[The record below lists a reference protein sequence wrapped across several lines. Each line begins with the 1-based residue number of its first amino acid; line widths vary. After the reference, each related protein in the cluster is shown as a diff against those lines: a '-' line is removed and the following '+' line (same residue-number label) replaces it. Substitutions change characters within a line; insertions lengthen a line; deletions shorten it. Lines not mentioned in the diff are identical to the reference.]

1 MKKFLEFSTEVE
13 EAKKNNSPIV
23 ALESTIISH
32 GMPYPQ
38 NIEMAKKV
46 EQIIRDNGA
55 TPATIAIMDGKIKI
69 GLNENDLETLANS
82 PNVAKVSRRDL
93 AEIVATKKIGATTV
107 ASTMICSE
115 LAGIPFFVTG
125 GIGGVHKGVETS
137 MDISADL
144 EELARTNVTVI
155 CAGAKSIL
163 DLPKTL
169 EYLETKGVPVIG
181 YQTTELPAFF
191 TRESGLKLNSSVG
204 EPTEIAEIFKT
215 KMELNLN
222 GGMVV
227 ANPVPKEHE
236 LSKDYIDK
244 IIEEAV
250 KDSIDNGISG
260 KDSTPFLLKTIV
272 EKTDGKSLETNIK
285 LVENNAVLGA
295 KIAVAFSKM

>member
-93 AEIVATKKIGATTV
+93 AEIIATKKNGATTV

-144 EELARTNVTVI
+144 EELAHTNVTVI

-191 TRESGLKLNSSVG
+191 TRESGLKLNSSVE

-215 KMELNLN
+215 KMELNLH
-222 GGMVV
+222 GGMVI

-236 LSKDYIDK
+236 LSKDYIDT

-250 KDSIDNGISG
+250 KDSIANGISG